1 MQAKQDADSY
11 LGKLVFKDCKEREAV
26 KKDLLQLGVHSSV
39 HVAEVFQILEKRVLS
54 TDFVSPLDWLWICGQ
69 DGT

>member
-1 MQAKQDADSY
+1 MPTPFY

-39 HVAEVFQILEKRVLS
+39 HVAEVFSKPGKTYIVHRLGL
-54 TDFVSPLDWLWICGQ
+54 TL
-69 DGT
+69 